1 VTHVT
6 YYQVEQ
12 VDEGKTSLYAAK
24 SFYCGPEKEDIT
36 PAQNIAYIKEEMM
49 RASNAIAVGIE
60 FMADAKK
67 RNVPIHGVFPDSL
80 LVRF

>member
-1 VTHVT
+1 
-6 YYQVEQ
+6 
-12 VDEGKTSLYAAK
+12 
-24 SFYCGPEKEDIT
+24 
-36 PAQNIAYIKEEMM
+36 M